1 MIVVISD
8 HGWSHIPGLSNSLV
22 HEIGFGSICEKYVSL
37 NANFLYV
44 RVVHLIKQMIEL
56 IKWNM

>member
-1 MIVVISD
+1 MVISD

-56 IKWNM
+56 IK